1 MIDTMTDR
9 PASRPPST
17 SNPCCGPADAPVIPF
32 SDKTLPFTPR
42 GRCSAVMLKHLVA
55 LLLLS
60 AALTS
65 APARAQTPPT
75 GAPTGT
81 VVDIC
86 DRTQQVQNTILDA
99 INPRPGNCA
108 NVPAAE
114 LRVVRS
120 LDLRDQGISAL
131 QSGDFAGL
139 SRLESLDLAENQ
151 LSALPGGIFAGLS
164 GLESLD
170 LAENR
175 FNELPGGIF
184 AGLSG
189 LESLNLAENR
199 LSELSVGIFADLSGL
214 ESLNLAENQFSA
226 LPVGIFAGLSG
237 LESLNLAENR
247 LGALLVGIFAGL
259 SGLESLNLTE
269 NQLSV
274 LPVGIFAGLSEL
286 ESLDLAKNR
295 LSALLVG
302 IFVGLSGLESLDLAE
317 NRLSALPVGIFV
329 DLSGLESLD
338 LAENRLRELP
348 VGIFVGLSGLE
359 SLDLA
364 ENRLRELPVG
374 IFADLSGLVS
384 LYLDGNLFTQRPG
397 LPVGIF
403 DGVLD
408 TLDPITTTGEA
419 PGFRVDEAVRAAH
432 FVCSRLDAAAIVTF
446 ADVDDCLLVNARQ
459 FNAYLAP
466 MDATLSGLTIS
477 PGTLAPVF
485 DPATTTYTVTVLNNV
500 TAVTVTPTAQ
510 AGATITVNT
519 NPVGNGN
526 SSAYILLPTPGTAV
540 QITIEVTAVDD
551 ENQETYT
558 LIVTRMA
565 APPSITNIEL
575 TSNVGDGGY
584 AIGDAIE
591 ATVTFSEAVTVTN
604 QPQLALTVG
613 TETRQAV
620 YASGSSTATAL
631 VFSYTVVADD
641 RDDDGVEVVRNAL
654 TANNGT
660 IRDAAGNAALLDH
673 AAITADVAHRV
684 DTAAPTV
691 SAATI
696 NGTALTLTYN
706 EALDASSAPAPAA
719 WTLTLK
725 SGAVSTV
732 NTGGMTIRDVTISG
746 ATVTLTLRAAVALSD
761 DVTLAYTA
769 GANPLR
775 DLAGNNAANL
785 TTQAVVNGTPSPGAA
800 LTSTLTE
807 ADLFAPTAPT
817 VTVTLANTEYVPTTV
832 LLPSYF
838 TPTVTG
844 IGDAT
849 VTVTGVTRDNDTTAT
864 LTLTLTYDNEDITTD
879 GALSVAVDAAAHTGI
894 GNLLTETIPISAST
908 GVNICGR
915 TPQVWDALL
924 AAITPRPSDCTNV
937 PMADLQSVH
946 RLVLDA
952 QGISILQSGDFA
964 GLPEMTTLR
973 LSGNPFTTLPADIF
987 AGVTALERLFL
998 NSTGLT
1004 TLPVGIFAGLT
1015 SLHTLVLHNN
1025 EITTLLPD
1033 LFNGLDAL
1041 VVLTLDG
1048 NPDFTPGIG
1057 LPAGIFDD
1065 VLNTLGPIVT
1075 TDYTG
1080 LRVDATARAA
1090 HFVCSHLDSDAIA
1103 ADAGESD
1110 CLQVSSAQFD
1120 AVVRIDARL
1129 RALTISAGTLDP
1141 VFVPATTAYTVI
1153 VPNSVDSVTVTP
1165 TAAQTIATITVN
1177 SNTVDSG
1184 SPSAAITLSP
1194 TPGMEVSI
1202 AIEVTAANGDGK
1214 KTYTL
1219 MVTRAAPPSITDIQL
1234 TSNAGD
1240 GGYAIGEAIEATVTF
1255 SEAVTVTGGPQLALT
1270 VGTQTRQAVYASGSA
1285 TTALVFSYTVAAA
1298 DHDADGVSID
1308 TDALAHVDNSMI
1320 QAEADPSTDAVIT
1333 HSITVVNAPEHTVDG
1348 FVPTVGGVVIS
1359 STGPYVEGEAI
1370 ALTVTFDEAV
1380 TVGGTP
1386 QLPLTVGTE
1395 TRQAAYTG
1403 GSGSSALVFSYTV
1416 VADDSD
1422 DDGVEVEGNT
1432 LTANG
1437 GTIQDAAGNTAAL
1450 AHAAITADVA
1460 HRVDTVAPTISTAT
1474 INGAA
1479 LTLTYSETLD
1489 ANSLPAPA
1497 AWTLTLGSGTA
1508 PTVNPGGVTIN
1519 RTTVTLTLSAAVV
1532 SSDVVTLTYTA
1543 GANPLRDL
1551 AGNSATDLTTQAVNN
1566 NTPPPVAVL
1575 AGTLTEAGLFAS
1587 ASTPPT
1593 VTVTLTNAEYV
1604 PTAGL
1609 QLTYFTPT
1617 DTVAGDVTVTGFNR
1631 DNATTVTLTLAYDN
1645 VDITITDGTLSI
1657 AVADAA
1663 HTGSG
1668 RLPTETIPITASA
1681 GVNICD
1687 RTRQVRDALLIAI
1700 NPHPSDC
1707 TNVPTTGLQ
1716 EVTELNVSRQ
1726 GIPALQR
1733 GDFAGLSALNI
1744 LYLQENQLA
1753 TLPSDIFDGLMLL
1766 TRLDLDG
1773 NHLATLPS
1781 DIFDGLD
1788 VLDHLLLF
1796 GNRFTPGTGLPAG
1809 IFDDVLDTLNPITMD
1824 GFSGFR
1830 VDHIVRAA
1838 YFVCSRDDAARIVDA
1853 YRPDVNDCLR
1863 VNSAQFNAFVRT
1875 DATLSGLTIS
1885 AGSLNPAFELA
1896 GTTYTVTVPNR
1907 VDAVTVTP
1915 TASQTDATITVN
1927 TNPVDSGSASTAIS
1941 LTAGTPEDIA
1951 IAVITADRSTTQTYT
1966 VTVTRAPPPGAALTG
1981 TLTEADLFTAPA
1993 PTVTV
1998 TLTNTEY
2005 VDTDDLLDHF
2015 TPTAT
2020 DIGAGAVT
2028 VTGVTRNNDTTATL
2042 TLAYD
2047 NIDIIAH
2054 GTLSVTV
2061 ADAAHT
2067 GIGDLNTGTIP
2078 ITASAGV
2085 NICGRTPQVRDA
2097 LLIAINPRPSDCTN
2111 VPTTGLRAVTD
2122 FNLSRQRIPALQRGD
2137 FAGLSGLTVLN
2148 LNGNRLANLPD
2159 GIFRGLTALVGLALG
2174 NNQLSTLPAGIFADL
2189 TNLTRLNLIN
2199 NDLTILPAEIFNDL
2213 AMLENLRLFGND
2225 FTPGIGL
2232 PVGIFDAVL
2241 DTLGPIATNGAIGLV
2256 VDENVRQ
2263 AHFVCSRPDEAAIAA
2278 FAGAVDCLRVNSAQ
2292 FYGYLDTRLS
2302 GLTISDGT
2310 LAPVFAPTTTNYTV
2324 TVPNS
2329 VGRVTVTPTARSGA
2343 AITVNTNPVD
2353 SGSPSAD
2360 ISLTAGTPEGIAIAV
2375 TATIE
2380 ATVAGI
2386 TTTQTY
2392 AQTYTV
2398 TVTRAPAP
2406 RVTGIGLTS
2415 NAGDGGYAIGE
2426 AIEATVTF
2434 SEAVTVTGQ
2443 PQLALIVGTTTRQAV
2458 YASGS
2463 TTTALVFSY
2472 TVADDHDADGVSI
2485 GTNALAHAADGS
2497 TIRAEADPSTDAVI
2511 THSMTVVNAPEHTVD
2526 GLAPT
2531 VGGVVISS
2539 TTGPYAKGE
2548 AIALTVTFDEAV
2560 TVDGTPQLPLTVGT
2574 ETRQAVYASGSS
2586 TATALVFSYT
2596 VVADDRDD
2604 DGVEVAFN
2612 ALTANS
2618 GTIRDAAGNAAVLA
2632 HAAIAADVINRV
2644 DTAVPMVSTATING
2658 DVLMLTYNEALD
2670 ASSVPTPAAWT
2681 LTLGSGTAPT
2691 VNPGGVTIN
2700 GATVT
2705 LMLSAAVVSADDV
2718 ALTYTA
2724 GANPLRDLAG
2734 NSADDL
2740 TPQAVNNNTPPPP
2753 GAALTGTLTE
2763 AGLFAVPAP
2772 TVTVTLT
2779 NTEYVPITELRPS
2792 HFRPTDTVAGAVTVT
2807 DVTRDDDTTATLTL
2821 VYDNVDIITTDG
2833 TLFVTVA
2840 DTAHTGSGD
2849 LPTGTVPIS
2858 ASTGAN
2864 ICGRTPQ
2871 VRDALLAALNLR
2883 LSDCTNV
2890 PTTGL
2895 QSVGSLNLNSQG
2907 IPALQRGD
2915 FAGLTALTHLYLA
2928 GNRFTTLPAGIF
2940 NGLTALNLLELSH
2953 NPLATFAPDI
2963 FVGLTVLTELNLN
2976 GNQFTT
2982 LPAGIFDGLSK
2993 LTKLRLYGNTRLT
3006 RLPTGIFDNLTELA
3020 VLDLTNNILT
3030 RLPAGIFDNLTKLT
3044 LLHLTNTRLTRL
3056 PADIFDGLDVLA
3068 ILSLDRNSLFTP
3080 GTGLPAGIFDDVL
3093 DTLKPIST
3101 RGDRG
3106 FRVDD
3111 TVRQAHFVCSR
3122 PDEAAIAAFAGAVDC
3137 LRVNSAQFYGYLDTR
3152 LSALTISDG
3161 TLAPVFAPTT
3171 TNYTVTV
3178 PNSVGRVTVTPTA
3191 RSGAAITVNTNSV
3204 DSGSPSA
3211 DISLTAGTPEGI
3223 AIAVT
3228 ATIEATVAGITTTQ
3242 TYAQTYTV
3250 TVTRAP
3256 APRVTGIGL
3265 TSNAGDGG
3273 YAIGEAIEATVTF
3286 SEAVTV
3292 TGQPQ
3297 LALIVGTTTRQA
3309 VYASGSTTTAL
3320 VFSYTVADDHDADG
3334 VSIGTNALAHAADGS
3349 TIRAEAD
3356 PSTDAVITHSMTVVN
3371 APEHTVDG
3379 LAPTVGGVVI
3389 SSTTGPYAK
3398 GEAIALTV
3406 TFDEAV
3412 TVVGTP
3418 QLPLTVGTETRQAVY
3433 ASGSS
3438 TATALVFSYTV
3449 VAGDRDNDGFEV
3461 AFNALTANSGTIR
3474 DAAGNAAVLAHTA
3487 IAADVIN
3494 RVDTAVPMVSTAT
3507 INGDV
3512 LMLTYNEAL
3521 DASSLPTPAA
3531 WTLTLG
3537 SGTAPT
3543 VNADGVTINGAT
3555 VTLMLSAAV
3564 VSADDVALTY
3574 TAGANPLR
3582 DLAGNSADDLT
3593 PQAVNNN
3600 TPPPPGAALTGTLT
3614 EAGLFAVPAPTVTVT
3629 LTNTEYVPITEL
3641 RPSHFR
3647 PTDTVAGAVTV
3658 TDVTRDDDT
3667 TATLTLVYDNV
3678 DIITTDGTL
3687 FVTVADTAHTGS
3699 GDLPTGTVPI
3709 SASTGANI
3717 CGRTPQVRDA
3727 LLIVI
3732 MPPPSDCT
3740 NVPTTG
3746 LQSVGSLNVWDQ
3758 NIPALQRGDFADLTA
3773 LTVLNLGTNQLTT
3786 LPPDIF
3792 AGLTAL
3798 RTLNLDNN
3806 RFDTLPPDIFAGL
3819 TALEKLYLYNNLLT
3833 TLPDGIFDGLPA
3845 LDILNLAGNRFTT
3858 LPSGIFDGLSGL
3870 TVLNLNGNL
3879 LTTLPDGIFRGLTA
3893 LVGLALGDNM
3903 LPTSTLPADIFA
3915 DLTNLTRLNLIN
3927 NDLTTLPAEIFNS
3940 LAMLENLRLYGNN
3953 FTPGSGLPAGIFDA
3967 VLDTLGPIATDGF
3980 IGLVVDENIRQAHF
3994 VCSRPDEAA
4003 IAAFVGA
4010 VDCLR
4015 VNSAQFYGY
4024 LDTRLSAL
4032 TISDGTLAPVFAPT
4046 TTNYTVTVPNSV
4058 GRVTVTPTA
4067 RSGAAITVNTN
4078 PVDSGSSSAD
4088 ISLTAGTPEGI
4099 AIAVTAT
4106 IEATVAGIT
4115 TTQTYAQTYTVTVTR
4130 APAPRVTGIGL
4141 TSNAGDGGY
4150 AIGEAIEATVTFS
4163 EAVTVTGQP
4172 QLALIVGTTTRQAV
4186 YASGSTTTA
4195 LVFSYTVADDHDADG
4210 VSIGTNALAHAADG
4224 STIRAEADPST
4235 DAVITHSMTVVNAP
4249 EHTVDGLAPTVNSV
4263 VISSTTGPYAEGEA
4277 IALTVTFDEAVMVD
4291 GTPQLPLTVGTETRQ
4306 AVYAS
4311 GSSTATALVFS
4322 YTVVADDRDDDG
4334 VEVAFNALTANSG
4347 TIRDAAG
4354 NAAVLAHTAIAA
4366 DVTNRVDTAAPT
4378 VSTVTINGDVL
4389 TLTYNEA
4396 LDASSVPT
4404 PAAWTLT
4411 LGSGTAPTVNPGGV
4425 TINGA
4430 TVTLMLSAAVV
4441 SADDVALTYTAGANP
4456 LRDLAGNSA
4465 DDLTPQA
4472 VNNNTPPPPVAA
4484 LTGTLTEAGLFVVPA
4499 PTVTVTLTNTEYVT
4513 GLLPSHFMPTDTVA
4527 GAVTVTDVTRDND
4540 TTATLTLVYDNVDI
4554 ITTDGTLFVTVADAA
4569 HTGIGDLNTGTIPI
4583 TASAGVNI
4591 CGRTPQ
4597 VRDTLLTTINPPPS
4611 DCTNVPTTGLQSVG
4625 SLNLSGQRIPALQ
4638 RGDFAGLT
4646 ALEKLNLHNN
4656 QLSILPADIFA
4667 GLTALKM
4674 LYLLNNQLST
4684 LPAGIFDGLTA
4695 LTFLNLGVNRFATLS
4710 AGIFDGFSA
4719 LTFLN
4724 LGTNQLTALPPDI
4737 FAGLTGLRTLY
4748 LDTNRFDTLPPDIF
4762 AGLTALE
4769 KLYLY
4774 NNLLTTLPDG
4784 IFDGLPALDILNL
4797 AGNRFT
4803 HCPPAFLTACRG

>member
-1 MIDTMTDR
+1 
-9 PASRPPST
+9 
-17 SNPCCGPADAPVIPF
+17 
-32 SDKTLPFTPR
+32 
-42 GRCSAVMLKHLVA
+42 MLKHLVA

-329 DLSGLESLD
+329 GLSGLESLD
-338 LAENRLRELP
+338 LAENRLSALP

-384 LYLDGNLFTQRPG
+384 LYLDRNLFTQRTG

-785 TTQAVVNGTPSPGAA
+785 TTQAVVNGTPAPGAA
-800 LTSTLTE
+800 LTGTLTE
-807 ADLFAPTAPT
+807 ADLFASTAPT
-817 VTVTLANTEYVPTTV
+817 VTVTLTNTEYVPTE
-832 LLPSYF
+832 LLPRELLPRELLPGELPPSYF

-864 LTLTLTYDNEDITTD
+864 LTLAYDNEDITTD
-879 GALSVAVDAAAHTGI
+879 GALSVTVAAAAHAGTGDLPT
-894 GNLLTETIPISAST
+894 GTIPISAST

-915 TPQVWDALL
+915 TPQVRNALL
-924 AAITPRPSDCTNV
+924 AAINLRPGDCTNV
-937 PMADLQSVH
+937 PMADLQSVPH
-946 RLVLDA
+946 LVLDA

-964 GLPEMTTLR
+964 GLSEMTILR

-998 NSTGLT
+998 NGTGLDT
-1004 TLPVGIFAGLT
+1004 LPVGIFAGLTALERLFLNGTGLDTLPVGIFAGLT

-1025 EITTLLPD
+1025 EFTTLPVNEITTLPVG

-1048 NPDFTPGIG
+1048 NPDFMPGIG

-1065 VLNTLGPIVT
+1065 VLDTLGPIVT
-1075 TDYTG
+1075 TGNTG
-1080 LRVDATARAA
+1080 LRVDDTARAA

-1103 ADAGESD
+1103 ADAGVDD
-1110 CLQVSSAQFD
+1110 CLRVSSAQFD
-1120 AVVRIDARL
+1120 AFVRIDATL

-1141 VFVPATTAYTVI
+1141 VFVPATTAYTVT
-1153 VPNSVDSVTVTP
+1153 VPNSVESVTVTP
-1165 TAAQTIATITVN
+1165 TAAQTVATITVN
-1177 SNTVDSG
+1177 ANTVDSG
-1184 SPSAAITLSP
+1184 SSSAAITLPP
-1194 TPGMEVSI
+1194 TPGMAVQI
-1202 AIEVTAANGDGK
+1202 TIEVTAADGDGK

-1240 GGYAIGEAIEATVTF
+1240 GGYAIGKAIEATVTF
-1255 SEAVTVTGGPQLALT
+1255 SEAVTVTGGPQLALA

-1308 TDALAHVDNSMI
+1308 TDALVHVDNSMI
-1320 QAEADPSTDAVIT
+1320 QAEADPSTDAVIK

-1370 ALTVTFDEAV
+1370 ALTVTFNEAV
-1380 TVGGTP
+1380 TVSGTP

-1437 GTIQDAAGNTAAL
+1437 GTIQDAAGNAAAL

-1460 HRVDTVAPTISTAT
+1460 HRVDTAAPTVTTTTIS
-1474 INGAA
+1474 GDV

-1497 AWTLTLGSGTA
+1497 AWTLTLRSGTA

-1519 RTTVTLTLSAAVV
+1519 RTTVTLMLSAAVV
-1532 SSDVVTLTYTA
+1532 LSDVVTLTYTA

-1551 AGNSATDLTTQAVNN
+1551 AGNSATDLTTEAVN

-1604 PTAGL
+1604 PTAEL
-1609 QLTYFTPT
+1609 QLTHFTPT
-1617 DTVAGDVTVTGFNR
+1617 DTVVGDVTVTDVSR
-1631 DNATTVTLTLAYDN
+1631 DNATTATLTLAYDN
-1645 VDITITDGTLSI
+1645 VDIITDGTLSVI
-1657 AVADAA
+1657 VAAAA

-1668 RLPTETIPITASA
+1668 RLPTKTIPITASA
-1681 GVNICD
+1681 GVNICG
-1687 RTRQVRDALLIAI
+1687 RTPQVQDALLIAI

-1716 EVTELNVSRQ
+1716 AVTELNVPRK

-1744 LYLQENQLA
+1744 LYLQENQFT
-1753 TLPSDIFDGLMLL
+1753 TLPSDIFAGLMAL

-1773 NHLATLPS
+1773 NRRLTTLPS

-1788 VLDHLLLF
+1788 ALDHLLLF
-1796 GNRFTPGTGLPAG
+1796 GNDFTPETGLPAG
-1809 IFDDVLDTLNPITMD
+1809 IFDDVLDTLNSITMD

-1830 VDHIVRAA
+1830 VDNIVRAA
-1838 YFVCSRDDAARIVDA
+1838 HFVCSRDDAARIVDA

-1885 AGSLNPAFELA
+1885 AGPLNPAFELA

-1907 VDAVTVTP
+1907 VNAVTVTP

-1927 TNPVDSGSASTAIS
+1927 TNPVDSGSPSAAIS
-1941 LTAGTPEDIA
+1941 LTAGTPEDIT
-1951 IAVITADRSTTQTYT
+1951 IAVIATDRTTTQTYT

-1981 TLTEADLFTAPA
+1981 TLTEAGLFATPA

-2020 DIGAGAVT
+2020 DIGAGVVT

-2047 NIDIIAH
+2047 NIDITAH

-2061 ADAAHT
+2061 AATAHT

-2085 NICGRTPQVRDA
+2085 NICGRTPQVRDT
-2097 LLIAINPRPSDCTN
+2097 LLGVISPSDCTN

-2137 FAGLSGLTVLN
+2137 FADLSGLTVLN

-2174 NNQLSTLPAGIFADL
+2174 NNQLSTLPADIFADL

-2531 VGGVVISS
+2531 V
-2539 TTGPYAKGE
+2539 
-2548 AIALTVTFDEAV
+2548 
-2560 TVDGTPQLPLTVGT
+2560 
-2574 ETRQAVYASGSS
+2574 
-2586 TATALVFSYT
+2586 
-2596 VVADDRDD
+2596 
-2604 DGVEVAFN
+2604 
-2612 ALTANS
+2612 
-2618 GTIRDAAGNAAVLA
+2618 
-2632 HAAIAADVINRV
+2632 
-2644 DTAVPMVSTATING
+2644 
-2658 DVLMLTYNEALD
+2658 
-2670 ASSVPTPAAWT
+2670 
-2681 LTLGSGTAPT
+2681 
-2691 VNPGGVTIN
+2691 
-2700 GATVT
+2700 
-2705 LMLSAAVVSADDV
+2705 
-2718 ALTYTA
+2718 
-2724 GANPLRDLAG
+2724 
-2734 NSADDL
+2734 
-2740 TPQAVNNNTPPPP
+2740 
-2753 GAALTGTLTE
+2753 
-2763 AGLFAVPAP
+2763 
-2772 TVTVTLT
+2772 
-2779 NTEYVPITELRPS
+2779 
-2792 HFRPTDTVAGAVTVT
+2792 
-2807 DVTRDDDTTATLTL
+2807 
-2821 VYDNVDIITTDG
+2821 
-2833 TLFVTVA
+2833 
-2840 DTAHTGSGD
+2840 
-2849 LPTGTVPIS
+2849 
-2858 ASTGAN
+2858 
-2864 ICGRTPQ
+2864 
-2871 VRDALLAALNLR
+2871 
-2883 LSDCTNV
+2883 
-2890 PTTGL
+2890 
-2895 QSVGSLNLNSQG
+2895 
-2907 IPALQRGD
+2907 
-2915 FAGLTALTHLYLA
+2915 
-2928 GNRFTTLPAGIF
+2928 
-2940 NGLTALNLLELSH
+2940 
-2953 NPLATFAPDI
+2953 
-2963 FVGLTVLTELNLN
+2963 
-2976 GNQFTT
+2976 
-2982 LPAGIFDGLSK
+2982 
-2993 LTKLRLYGNTRLT
+2993 
-3006 RLPTGIFDNLTELA
+3006 
-3020 VLDLTNNILT
+3020 
-3030 RLPAGIFDNLTKLT
+3030 
-3044 LLHLTNTRLTRL
+3044 
-3056 PADIFDGLDVLA
+3056 
-3068 ILSLDRNSLFTP
+3068 
-3080 GTGLPAGIFDDVL
+3080 
-3093 DTLKPIST
+3093 
-3101 RGDRG
+3101 
-3106 FRVDD
+3106 
-3111 TVRQAHFVCSR
+3111 
-3122 PDEAAIAAFAGAVDC
+3122 
-3137 LRVNSAQFYGYLDTR
+3137 
-3152 LSALTISDG
+3152 
-3161 TLAPVFAPTT
+3161 
-3171 TNYTVTV
+3171 
-3178 PNSVGRVTVTPTA
+3178 
-3191 RSGAAITVNTNSV
+3191 
-3204 DSGSPSA
+3204 
-3211 DISLTAGTPEGI
+3211 
-3223 AIAVT
+3223 
-3228 ATIEATVAGITTTQ
+3228 
-3242 TYAQTYTV
+3242 
-3250 TVTRAP
+3250 
-3256 APRVTGIGL
+3256 
-3265 TSNAGDGG
+3265 
-3273 YAIGEAIEATVTF
+3273 
-3286 SEAVTV
+3286 
-3292 TGQPQ
+3292 
-3297 LALIVGTTTRQA
+3297 
-3309 VYASGSTTTAL
+3309 
-3320 VFSYTVADDHDADG
+3320 
-3334 VSIGTNALAHAADGS
+3334 
-3349 TIRAEAD
+3349 
-3356 PSTDAVITHSMTVVN
+3356 
-3371 APEHTVDG
+3371 
-3379 LAPTVGGVVI
+3379 
-3389 SSTTGPYAK
+3389 
-3398 GEAIALTV
+3398 
-3406 TFDEAV
+3406 
-3412 TVVGTP
+3412 
-3418 QLPLTVGTETRQAVY
+3418 
-3433 ASGSS
+3433 
-3438 TATALVFSYTV
+3438 
-3449 VAGDRDNDGFEV
+3449 
-3461 AFNALTANSGTIR
+3461 
-3474 DAAGNAAVLAHTA
+3474 
-3487 IAADVIN
+3487 
-3494 RVDTAVPMVSTAT
+3494 
-3507 INGDV
+3507 
-3512 LMLTYNEAL
+3512 
-3521 DASSLPTPAA
+3521 
-3531 WTLTLG
+3531 
-3537 SGTAPT
+3537 
-3543 VNADGVTINGAT
+3543 
-3555 VTLMLSAAV
+3555 
-3564 VSADDVALTY
+3564 
-3574 TAGANPLR
+3574 
-3582 DLAGNSADDLT
+3582 
-3593 PQAVNNN
+3593 
-3600 TPPPPGAALTGTLT
+3600 
-3614 EAGLFAVPAPTVTVT
+3614 
-3629 LTNTEYVPITEL
+3629 
-3641 RPSHFR
+3641 
-3647 PTDTVAGAVTV
+3647 
-3658 TDVTRDDDT
+3658 
-3667 TATLTLVYDNV
+3667 
-3678 DIITTDGTL
+3678 
-3687 FVTVADTAHTGS
+3687 
-3699 GDLPTGTVPI
+3699 
-3709 SASTGANI
+3709 
-3717 CGRTPQVRDA
+3717 
-3727 LLIVI
+3727 
-3732 MPPPSDCT
+3732 
-3740 NVPTTG
+3740 
-3746 LQSVGSLNVWDQ
+3746 
-3758 NIPALQRGDFADLTA
+3758 
-3773 LTVLNLGTNQLTT
+3773 
-3786 LPPDIF
+3786 
-3792 AGLTAL
+3792 
-3798 RTLNLDNN
+3798 
-3806 RFDTLPPDIFAGL
+3806 
-3819 TALEKLYLYNNLLT
+3819 
-3833 TLPDGIFDGLPA
+3833 
-3845 LDILNLAGNRFTT
+3845 
-3858 LPSGIFDGLSGL
+3858 
-3870 TVLNLNGNL
+3870 
-3879 LTTLPDGIFRGLTA
+3879 
-3893 LVGLALGDNM
+3893 
-3903 LPTSTLPADIFA
+3903 
-3915 DLTNLTRLNLIN
+3915 
-3927 NDLTTLPAEIFNS
+3927 
-3940 LAMLENLRLYGNN
+3940 
-3953 FTPGSGLPAGIFDA
+3953 
-3967 VLDTLGPIATDGF
+3967 
-3980 IGLVVDENIRQAHF
+3980 
-3994 VCSRPDEAA
+3994 
-4003 IAAFVGA
+4003 
-4010 VDCLR
+4010 
-4015 VNSAQFYGY
+4015 
-4024 LDTRLSAL
+4024 
-4032 TISDGTLAPVFAPT
+4032 
-4046 TTNYTVTVPNSV
+4046 
-4058 GRVTVTPTA
+4058 
-4067 RSGAAITVNTN
+4067 
-4078 PVDSGSSSAD
+4078 
-4088 ISLTAGTPEGI
+4088 
-4099 AIAVTAT
+4099 
-4106 IEATVAGIT
+4106 
-4115 TTQTYAQTYTVTVTR
+4115 
-4130 APAPRVTGIGL
+4130 
-4141 TSNAGDGGY
+4141 
-4150 AIGEAIEATVTFS
+4150 
-4163 EAVTVTGQP
+4163 
-4172 QLALIVGTTTRQAV
+4172 
-4186 YASGSTTTA
+4186 
-4195 LVFSYTVADDHDADG
+4195 
-4210 VSIGTNALAHAADG
+4210 
-4224 STIRAEADPST
+4224 
-4235 DAVITHSMTVVNAP
+4235 
-4249 EHTVDGLAPTVNSV
+4249 NSV
-4263 VISSTTGPYAEGEA
+4263 VISSTTGPYAKGEA

-4311 GSSTATALVFS
+4311 GSTTTALVFS
-4322 YTVVADDRDDDG
+4322 YTVVAGDSDDDG
-4334 VEVAFNALTANSG
+4334 VEVEGNALTANSG

-4441 SADDVALTYTAGANP
+4441 SADDVALTYTVGANP

-4513 GLLPSHFMPTDTVA
+4513 GLLPSHFRPTDTVD

-4569 HTGIGDLNTGTIPI
+4569 HTGISDLNTGTIPI

-4597 VRDTLLTTINPPPS
+4597 VRDTLLTTINPPP
-4611 DCTNVPTTGLQSVG
+4611 
-4625 SLNLSGQRIPALQ
+4625 QR
-4638 RGDFAGLT
+4638 
-4646 ALEKLNLHNN
+4646 LH
-4656 QLSILPADIFA
+4656 QCAD
-4667 GLTALKM
+4667 
-4674 LYLLNNQLST
+4674 
-4684 LPAGIFDGLTA
+4684 DGA
-4695 LTFLNLGVNRFATLS
+4695 AIG
-4710 AGIFDGFSA
+4710 G
-4719 LTFLN
+4719 
-4724 LGTNQLTALPPDI
+4724 
-4737 FAGLTGLRTLY
+4737 
-4748 LDTNRFDTLPPDIF
+4748 
-4762 AGLTALE
+4762 
-4769 KLYLY
+4769 
-4774 NNLLTTLPDG
+4774 
-4784 IFDGLPALDILNL
+4784 
-4797 AGNRFT
+4797 
-4803 HCPPAFLTACRG
+4803 